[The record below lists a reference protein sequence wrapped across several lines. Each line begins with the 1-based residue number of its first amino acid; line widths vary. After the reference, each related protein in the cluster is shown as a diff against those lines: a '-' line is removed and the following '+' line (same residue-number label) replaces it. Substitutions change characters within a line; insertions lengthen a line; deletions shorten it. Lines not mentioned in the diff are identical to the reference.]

1 MEYKFYQVDVFT
13 RDPFG
18 GNPLAVFP
26 DAAGLSD
33 SSMLQIAREMN
44 LSETTFVF
52 PAEWSGVDF
61 EVRIFT
67 PGKEIPFGGHP
78 IIGTANVLQL
88 AGKRGRDPHLMR
100 LGTKI
105 GPIEVT
111 AENEYLYMKQLLPSF
126 EDCDVD
132 ANMVAR
138 AFSLSS
144 EEIDSRWPI
153 QIVSTG
159 LPAILVPL
167 KNCEGLAK
175 IKPSLP
181 DLEKILTDTDLIY
194 LFALE
199 NPDIEAT
206 VYSRAFAP
214 FIGIPE
220 DPATGSVA
228 GALGS
233 YLVKHRVIADEYA
246 ENILIRQGIEMG
258 RPSSLLV
265 RIGAYEGNIGSV
277 QVGGTARLIIEG
289 VLKI

>member
-105 GPIEVT
+105 GPIDVT
-111 AENEYLYMKQLLPSF
+111 AENEYLFMKQLLPSF
-126 EDCDVD
+126 
-132 ANMVAR
+132 
-138 AFSLSS
+138 
-144 EEIDSRWPI
+144 
-153 QIVSTG
+153 
-159 LPAILVPL
+159 
-167 KNCEGLAK
+167 
-175 IKPSLP
+175 
-181 DLEKILTDTDLIY
+181 
-194 LFALE
+194 
-199 NPDIEAT
+199 
-206 VYSRAFAP
+206 
-214 FIGIPE
+214 
-220 DPATGSVA
+220 
-228 GALGS
+228 
-233 YLVKHRVIADEYA
+233 
-246 ENILIRQGIEMG
+246 
-258 RPSSLLV
+258 
-265 RIGAYEGNIGSV
+265 
-277 QVGGTARLIIEG
+277 
-289 VLKI
+289 

>member
-44 LSETTFVF
+44 ISETIFVF

-78 IIGTANVLQL
+78 IIGTAHVLHL
-88 AGKRGRDPHLMR
+88 AGKRGGDPHLMR

-111 AENEYLYMKQLLPSF
+111 VENEYLYMKQLLPSF
-126 EDCDVD
+126 EDCDID
-132 ANMVAR
+132 AEMAAR
-138 AFSLSS
+138 AFSISS

-167 KNCEGLAK
+167 KNCEALAR

-181 DLEKILTDTDLIY
+181 DLEKILKDTDLIY

-199 NPDIEAT
+199 NPEIEAT

-233 YLVKHRVIADEYA
+233 YLVKHRVIADEFA

-265 RIGAYEGNIGSV
+265 RIGAYDGNIGSV
-277 QVGGTARLIIEG
+277 QVGGTAVLIIEG

>member
-105 GPIEVT
+105 GPIDVT
-111 AENEYLYMKQLLPSF
+111 AENEYLFMKQLLPSF

-132 ANMVAR
+132 AKMVAQ

-167 KNCEGLAK
+167 KNCEALAK

>member
-132 ANMVAR
+132 ANMVAQ
-138 AFSLSS
+138 AFSLSPD
-144 EEIDSRWPI
+144 EIESRWPI

-167 KNCEGLAK
+167 KNCEALAK

>member
-126 EDCDVD
+126 KDCDVD
-132 ANMVAR
+132 AKMVAR

-167 KNCEGLAK
+167 KNCEALAR

-233 YLVKHRVIADEYA
+233 YLVKHRVISDEYA

>member
-111 AENEYLYMKQLLPSF
+111 AENEYLFMKQLLPSF

-132 ANMVAR
+132 ANMAAQ

-167 KNCEGLAK
+167 KN
-175 IKPSLP
+175 
-181 DLEKILTDTDLIY
+181 
-194 LFALE
+194 
-199 NPDIEAT
+199 
-206 VYSRAFAP
+206 
-214 FIGIPE
+214 
-220 DPATGSVA
+220 
-228 GALGS
+228 
-233 YLVKHRVIADEYA
+233 
-246 ENILIRQGIEMG
+246 
-258 RPSSLLV
+258 
-265 RIGAYEGNIGSV
+265 
-277 QVGGTARLIIEG
+277 
-289 VLKI
+289 